1 MAGISSIPDQSLEHN
16 LTFYYDLELMR
27 FLLWESFDCTAGGG
41 CCRSL
46 APYSVSYSL
55 DAVLGDLGPDAQ
67 QQNKPPFPASQERVA
82 TPHET
87 KERGINDFPSDS

>member
-55 DAVLGDLGPDAQ
+55 DAVLGDLGPGFPLML
-67 QQNKPPFPASQERVA
+67 NSRTNHPFPHHRRE
-82 TPHET
+82 
-87 KERGINDFPSDS
+87 